1 MKATEWSSFA
11 IHMVKQ
17 LYHIYMLV
25 VFLQCLCSQV
35 SYTHELQF
43 LTSHIHK
50 LLFLLSY
57 TPDISTHVIT

>member
-25 VFLQCLCSQV
+25 VVVKAPFGMHQN
-35 SYTHELQF
+35 
-43 LTSHIHK
+43 
-50 LLFLLSY
+50 
-57 TPDISTHVIT
+57 